1 MESKGLG
8 ESSSGLEL
16 TIATPAGIDL
26 NSLFGSNGGNGSSD
40 ENAAEVEPALLD
52 TINHSAAPHA
62 GEKKDV
68 LTRRGMDVEGSDV
81 GGGSFVKHR
90 QYRKLSQEQ
99 NKELEAT
106 FQQANFID
114 KRTKEALAE
123 RLKITL
129 KQVDVWF
136 MNRRSRLRKQQTEET
151 HVQHKQ
157 QVEELTRKNGRL
169 QLKIERLKK
178 RKKELKRKLKE
189 ATPQAAPPP
198 QPSPSVMLLP
208 LPAGLNDVL
217 AAALNTQ
224 QGSVPRAPP
233 LPPSGG
239 GPSI

>member
-16 TIATPAGIDL
+16 TTATTGIDL
-26 NSLFGSNGGNGSSD
+26 NSLFGSSGDNRSSDD
-40 ENAAEVEPALLD
+40 ENAMAAEPLALLN
-52 TINHSAAPHA
+52 TISHPPH
-62 GEKKDV
+62 GGQNEDV
-68 LTRRGMDVEGSDV
+68 MTMSGVDVEGSDA
-81 GGGSFVKHR
+81 GGGSFVKQR
-90 QYRKLSQEQ
+90 QYRKLSKEQ
-99 NKELEAT
+99 NKELEET
-106 FQQANFID
+106 FQQENFID

-136 MNRRSRLRKQQTEET
+136 VNRRSRLRKQQTEET

-157 QVEELTRKNGRL
+157 QVEELTRKNDRL
-169 QLKIERLKK
+169 QRKIEKLKK

-189 ATPQAAPPP
+189 ATPQLAPTP

-208 LPAGLNDVL
+208 LPAGLNDEL

-239 GPSI
+239 GCSI

>member
-16 TIATPAGIDL
+16 AIATTTGIDL
-26 NSLFGSNGGNGSSD
+26 NSLFGSSGGNRSSDD
-40 ENAAEVEPALLD
+40 ENAMDPPALLN
-52 TINHSAAPHA
+52 TINQPPYA
-62 GEKKDV
+62 GQNEDM
-68 LTRRGMDVEGSDV
+68 LTMSGMDAEGSGA
-81 GGGSFVKHR
+81 GGGSFIKRR
-90 QYRKLSQEQ
+90 QYRKLSNEQ
-99 NKELEAT
+99 NKELEAA
-106 FQQANFID
+106 FQQENFID

-136 MNRRSRLRKQQTEET
+136 TNRRSRLRKQQTEEI

-169 QLKIERLKK
+169 QRKIEKLKK

-189 ATPQAAPPP
+189 ATPQVAPPP

-208 LPAGLNDVL
+208 LPAGLNDAL

-224 QGSVPRAPP
+224 QGSVPHAPL

-239 GPSI
+239 GCSI